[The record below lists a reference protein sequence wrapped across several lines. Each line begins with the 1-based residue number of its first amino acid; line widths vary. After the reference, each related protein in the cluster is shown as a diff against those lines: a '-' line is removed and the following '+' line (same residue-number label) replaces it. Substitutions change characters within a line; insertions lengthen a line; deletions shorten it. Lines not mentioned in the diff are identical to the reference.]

1 MEVSIKDIKQLFEE
15 IGKND
20 IDENCNNF
28 LEDGIIDSIAIMAL
42 VGVIEDKY
50 NIEVDFDYMTPENFK
65 NFWTIRDI
73 ILKIINQVDCENE

>member
-1 MEVSIKDIKQLFEE
+1 MKDIKQLFEE